1 MWSYIVENLQ
11 VYINGISND
20 ANNYSMLHVKRI
32 LGRLYVE
39 EFYSRIYIDGMLRG
53 CHGKAPNLY

>member
-39 EFYSRIYIDGMLRG
+39 EFYSRIYIDGMLRRY
-53 CHGKAPNLY
+53 HGKAPNLY